1 MSENI
6 SYNKLL
12 IYFYPVLFLIP
23 LNFFILSDGMGSGI
37 RWFFLK
43 YQTTFMGD
51 SFTQIVTSL
60 TYVLDGTLTGKSA
73 FFEISPLISGIVL
86 FIALM
91 YAMSNQTK
99 IAGAFTIMSGIIS
112 LSSSILQ
119 YGITLQGP
127 SGICIP
133 FGSIILIVYGVILSL
148 SVPDPTS
155 ENPLKKYDYLFLLF
169 GVFLI
174 YCSWTTLLIPNDT
187 IGTNAIPHSILKDH
201 TVYLDEMYQS
211 HSDEIT
217 YRYRLINVSGDH
229 HASLFPIVT
238 PVLVTPLYII
248 PFLLKLPDTD
258 FLQLAM
264 SHIAAAFISALSVV
278 FIYLGCRY
286 ISNRKIALLSALIFA
301 FATSTWSISSQSL
314 YPHGMSELLL
324 AIMIFLVIKN
334 ESDNTPWN
342 IVFLGI
348 CSGLFFFNRPSD
360 SLLLL
365 PVIGYILWYHRE
377 KIGHY
382 FLAGFLSGLPFL
394 LYNVLLFYNPFGGYS
409 HIASRLSFDITILS
423 NYLGLLFAPN
433 RGLFVFTPILILA
446 IFGFWIIKDNNKPLY
461 RFLEGSIIAM
471 ALTVLVYASFDDW
484 QGGDM
489 YGPRY
494 LTCIL
499 PYLVIGLCIFFDTL
513 AKKPQKFFIMAIIV
527 LLISFSVFVQCIGV
541 FYYRPSSNPQEYWP
555 DKFCS
560 YDAWDYTDLVIIN
573 SLFHKSARP
582 VIRNDN
588 GEWIRKVIQ
597 EEENSK

>member
-1 MSENI
+1 MSGNI

-12 IYFYPVLFLIP
+12 IYFYPTLFLIP

-51 SFTQIVTSL
+51 SFTLIATSL

-73 FFEISPLISGIVL
+73 FFEISPMISGAVL

-91 YAMSNQTK
+91 YVLSDQTK
-99 IAGAFTIMSGIIS
+99 IAGAFTILSGIIS

-119 YGITLQGP
+119 YGITLHGP

-148 SVPDPTS
+148 SVADPTG

-174 YCSWTTLLIPNDT
+174 YSSWTTLLIPNDT
-187 IGTNAIPHSILKDH
+187 IGTNALPYSILENH
-201 TVYLDEMYQS
+201 TVYLDELYQS
-211 HSDEIT
+211 QNDDRT
-217 YRYRLINVSGDH
+217 FRYRFINVGDDH
-229 HASLFPIVT
+229 YASLFPIVT
-238 PVLVTPLYII
+238 PVLVIPLYAI
-248 PFLLKLPDTD
+248 PLIFNIPNSDLLP
-258 FLQLAM
+258 LAM
-264 SHIAAAFISALSVV
+264 SHIAAALISALSVM
-278 FIYLGCRY
+278 FIYLACRF
-286 ISNRKIALLSALIFA
+286 ISRRKVALIAALVFA

-334 ESDNTPWN
+334 EYDNTPGN

-360 SLLLL
+360 SMLLL

-377 KIGHY
+377 KTGYY
-382 FLAGFLSGLPFL
+382 FLTGFLSGLPFL
-394 LYNVLLFYNPFGGYS
+394 LYNVLLFHNPFGGYS
-409 HIASRLSFDITILS
+409 HIASRLSLDTTILS
-423 NYLGLLFAPN
+423 NSLGLLFAPN

-446 IFGFWIIKDNNKPLY
+446 IFGFWIIKNNNQPLY

-484 QGGDM
+484 QGGEM

-499 PYLVIGLCIFFDTL
+499 PYLVIGICIFFDTI
-513 AKKPQKFFIMAIIV
+513 AKQPRNICVMAIIG
-527 LLISFSVFVQCIGV
+527 LLITFSVFVQFVGV
-541 FYYRPSSNPQEYWP
+541 FYFRPSENPQEYFP
-555 DKFCS
+555 NQFCS

-588 GEWIRKVIQ
+588 GEWIRKIIQ
-597 EEENSK
+597 EEENPK

>member
-51 SFTQIVTSL
+51 SFTLMATSL

-73 FFEISPLISGIVL
+73 FFEIAPMVSGAVL

-99 IAGAFTIMSGIIS
+99 IAGAFTILSGIIS
-112 LSSSILQ
+112 LSSSIFQ

-148 SVPDPTS
+148 SVPDPS
-155 ENPLKKYDYLFLLF
+155 GENPLKKYDYLFLLF

-187 IGTNAIPHSILKDH
+187 IGTNALPYSILDNH

-211 HSDEIT
+211 QKDDVAIS
-217 YRYRLINVSGDH
+217 YRLVEVSGDH
-229 HASLFPIVT
+229 HASLFPVVT
-238 PVLVTPLYII
+238 PVLVTPLYAI
-248 PFLLKLPDTD
+248 PFLFNLPDTD

-264 SHIAAAFISALSVV
+264 SHITAALISALSVM

-286 ISNRKIALLSALIFA
+286 ISSRKIALLSALVFA

-324 AIMIFLVIKN
+324 AIMIYLVIKN

-360 SLLLL
+360 SMLLL
-365 PVIGYILWYHRE
+365 PVIGYVLWYHRE
-377 KIGHY
+377 KTGYY

-394 LYNVLLFYNPFGGYS
+394 LYNVLLFHNPFGGYS
-409 HIASRLSFDITILS
+409 HIASRLSLDTTILS

-446 IFGFWIIKDNNKPLY
+446 VFGFWIIKNNNKPVY
-461 RFLEGSIIAM
+461 RFLQGSIIAM
-471 ALTVLVYASFDDW
+471 AITILVYASFDDW

-499 PYLVIGLCIFFDTL
+499 PFLVIGLCIFFDTL
-513 AKKPQKFFIMAIIV
+513 AKKPQNFFIMAIIV

-541 FYYRPSSNPQEYWP
+541 FYYRPSENPQEYWP

-560 YDAWDYTDLVIIN
+560 YNAWDYTDLVIIN
-573 SLFHKSARP
+573 SLYHKSARP

-588 GEWIRKVIQ
+588 GKWLRKIIREQKI
-597 EEENSK
+597 